1 MSAALTETRTLKGV
15 VKLAP
20 LDSTKYYFELQQ
32 LSGTKLPNSLDNVV
46 LEEVFI
52 NVDTSNAGCK
62 IYLPAI
68 STFNL
73 AWNAKIY
80 ITWVAGGDYPTIFSY
95 EGTPLPNF
103 TLPDVINGSDSQKI
117 DTLSQTAFLRITE
130 EHNWAFFLTSIPA

>member
-1 MSAALTETRTLKGV
+1 MAILTETRTLKGV

-52 NVDTSNAGCK
+52 NVDTTNAGCK

-80 ITWVAGGDYPTIFSY
+80 ITWTAGGDAPPVYSY

-103 TLPDVINGSDSQKI
+103 TLPDYINGIDSQVMGVVG
-117 DTLSQTAFLRITE
+117 QTAFLRITE